1 MKFIFEWLSKKKKN
15 NTEVFMERKTQESGG
30 KKSTRS
36 MAPND
41 PLVKNNCN
49 TYHLQNSPS

>member
-36 MAPND
+36 MALND